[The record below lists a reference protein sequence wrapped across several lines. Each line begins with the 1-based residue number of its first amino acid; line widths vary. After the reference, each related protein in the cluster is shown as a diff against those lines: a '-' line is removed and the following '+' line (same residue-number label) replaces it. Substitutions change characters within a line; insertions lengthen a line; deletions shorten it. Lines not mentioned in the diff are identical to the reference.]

1 MDITTVIGIGGAVLT
16 VIISLYIEGGNLHS
30 FLSSPGA
37 IFLIISGTFCA
48 TMTSFPIDHFKKIV
62 SCFKKA
68 FFYQHEDASVI
79 LRSLFKL
86 AEKARRE
93 GLLSLEDEKESIENP
108 FFKKGLQLVVDGI
121 DPQLIQKILEIEIEY
136 KEEEEKIGVE
146 IFSTMG
152 GFAPTLGIIGTVMGL
167 VHMLERL
174 GDTQGDSGALGKMVA
189 VAFIATFFGISTANL
204 AWLPISKKLLA
215 RAKEEKNLLYCI
227 MEGVLAI
234 QGGDNTAITKEKLRV
249 FFPKEIDE
257 LTTK

>member
-1 MDITTVIGIGGAVLT
+1 MDITTVVGIVGALLT
-16 VIISLYIEGGNLHS
+16 LVISLYIEGGNIHS
-30 FLSSPGA
+30 FFSSPGA
-37 IFLIISGTFCA
+37 IFLILSGTFCA
-48 TMTSFPIDHFKKIV
+48 TMTSFPIDHFKKIIGG
-62 SCFKKA
+62 FKKA
-68 FFYQHEDASVI
+68 FYYQSEDASAI

-121 DPQLIQKILEIEIEY
+121 DPQLIQKILEIEIDY
-136 KEEEEKIGVE
+136 KEEEDKIGVE
-146 IFSTMG
+146 IFATMG
-152 GFAPTLGIIGTVMGL
+152 GFAPTLGIVGTVMGL
-167 VHMLERL
+167 VHMLEGL
-174 GDTQGDSGALGKMVA
+174 GSTQGAGDLGKAVA

-215 RAKEEKNLLYCI
+215 RAKEEKNLLFCI

-234 QGGDNTAITKEKLRV
+234 QGGDNTAIIKEKLRV
-249 FFPKEIDE
+249 YFPKEIDE